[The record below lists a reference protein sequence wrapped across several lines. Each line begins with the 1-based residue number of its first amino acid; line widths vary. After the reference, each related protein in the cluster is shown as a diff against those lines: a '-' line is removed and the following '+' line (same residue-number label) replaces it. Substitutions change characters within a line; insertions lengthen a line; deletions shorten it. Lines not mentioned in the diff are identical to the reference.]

1 MDKMPDLHLPLTAGS
16 ANTPKPSILIV
27 DDVPANLD
35 LLASILREHG
45 YEARPVT
52 SGRLAL
58 AAAKADPPSLILLD
72 INMPEMNGFEVCE
85 RLKADKTLEDIPV
98 LFLSALTETSDKLK
112 AFSMGAVDYITKPFQ
127 SEEVCMRVGTHLNLR
142 RLQAEVERYSKH
154 LEDLVQEK
162 ISEISS
168 NVTKRKRAEDELH
181 RLATVVDQAG
191 EAVCITDLSGI
202 IQYVNPA
209 FERITGYVRE
219 ETLGKTPRILW
230 SGAQD
235 EDFYRNLWETISSGN
250 RWEGRIINKRKDGTL
265 YTETGTIS
273 PMYDASGRIVNYV
286 SVKRDISEHLQMEAL
301 LNQAQKMEV
310 VGRLSGGIA
319 HDFDNLL
326 SVITCYAQMLLT
338 DPDLNDSARPQ
349 IQEIMRAGES
359 ASALTRQLLV
369 FSRRHVIAPKCV
381 DLGNIV
387 SDMNKMLKRLLGK
400 RISIRLENN
409 PGLWRIKADPVQMQQ
424 IIMNLAVNARDSMP
438 EGGKIIVKT
447 ENLKLEGDNHM
458 LNSSS
463 GVPPGSYV
471 MLSVCD
477 TGCGMS
483 EEVRKHIFEPFF
495 TTKDLGK
502 GTGLGLATVYGI
514 VKQSKGH
521 IDVQSALGKGT
532 TFRIYLPRHEGK
544 TEQVPKE
551 TREEPIVRGHE
562 TILLVEDESALL
574 NMITT
579 VLENFGYR
587 VLPANS
593 SAEAIRLAGKH
604 AGEIQLLLSNVI
616 MPEMNGRELS
626 EKLHSA
632 YPALKCLFIS
642 GYAGDS
648 ISQIGML
655 DAEAHFI
662 QKPFSSSGLAAKVR
676 KVLDAK

>member
-1 MDKMPDLHLPLTAGS
+1 MDKMPDLHLPLTAGA

-45 YEARPVT
+45 YEARPVP

-85 RLKADKTLEDIPV
+85 RLKADKTLKNIPV
-98 LFLSALTETSDKLK
+98 LFLSALTETADKLK

-127 SEEVCMRVGTHLNLR
+127 AEEVCARVGTHLNLR
-142 RLQAEVERYSKH
+142 RLQAEVERYGKH

-168 NVTKRKRAEDELH
+168 NVTKRKRAEDELQ
-181 RLATVVDQAG
+181 RLATVIDQAG
-191 EAVCITDLSGI
+191 EAVCITDLNGI

-235 EDFYRNLWETISSGN
+235 EDFYRDLWETISSAN

-273 PMYDASGRIVNYV
+273 PMHDASGRIVNYV
-286 SVKRDISEHLQMEAL
+286 SVKRDISEHLQLEAL

-338 DPDLNDSARPQ
+338 DPDLNDSVRPQ
-349 IQEIMRAGES
+349 IQEILRCGES

-369 FSRRHVIAPKCV
+369 FSRRHVIAPKSV
-381 DLGNIV
+381 DLGNVV

-409 PGLWRIKADPVQMQQ
+409 PGQWQIKADPIQMQQ

-447 ENLKLEGDNHM
+447 ENLKLEDGNHM
-458 LNSSS
+458 LNPSP
-463 GVPPGSYV
+463 GAPPGSYV

-532 TFRIYLPRHEGK
+532 TFRIYLPRHEGRRNRFRRK
-544 TEQVPKE
+544 
-551 TREEPIVRGHE
+551 
-562 TILLVEDESALL
+562 
-574 NMITT
+574 
-579 VLENFGYR
+579 
-587 VLPANS
+587 
-593 SAEAIRLAGKH
+593 AGRSLFH
-604 AGEIQLLLSNVI
+604 A
-616 MPEMNGRELS
+616 
-626 EKLHSA
+626 A
-632 YPALKCLFIS
+632 T
-642 GYAGDS
+642 
-648 ISQIGML
+648 
-655 DAEAHFI
+655 
-662 QKPFSSSGLAAKVR
+662 KPFFW
-676 KVLDAK
+676 